1 MATLFGVSYE
11 REVWASVSSEGLEV
25 SGMIRCGGE
34 ELLDATVEEG
44 DALDW

>member
-1 MATLFGVSYE
+1 MGTLLGVSFE

-25 SGMIRCGGE
+25 SGVTRCGGE
-34 ELLDATVEEG
+34 VLLDATSEEG